1 MREKGSKLFHSKTIA
16 YAAGVLS
23 ILVLHYVGRIR
34 EYPYDAGVY
43 WHEGSLYGLEKF
55 SIYNYNYP
63 LRGYLFPLFTYA
75 IRKLA
80 FEGLGT
86 ERKVFCVV
94 TSLLYSFF
102 FMILLPQ
109 ILKIMFEIIVPLWS
123 RLIFT
128 AVCIIMFRGMILYP
142 LTDLFGLMCMCIAI
156 YFYLMLMQDRVKKRA
171 VRVLYA
177 IGMGMALGGAYYV
190 RPVYLITWIAFA
202 GIMLF
207 EVIRTKKWILLF
219 GVIGI
224 FLIAMPQV
232 CINHKHFNTWS
243 PMIQTQ
249 LHFGESLYLSQ
260 LEWGVSMQKYET
272 NIDDTVEDIPAGMVF
287 EDLTGKE
294 ILEEGGGIDSYFSYV
309 RFCFR
314 HLADMACIYLKHI
327 FNGMDIVYPMIY
339 IKNVF
344 CNRFV
349 TQLINYTLI
358 FFGIEGLLFFIK
370 KKCWNRLI
378 VSMAVTY
385 CLPILL
391 VVPTAVE
398 TRFFVGAHIVLYLFG
413 VAALTNRDWWNKFVL
428 YKWKKVG
435 IYILFLGICF
445 LLNSQTFNCY
455 GIPLW

>member
-1 MREKGSKLFHSKTIA
+1 M
-16 YAAGVLS
+16 
-23 ILVLHYVGRIR
+23 
-34 EYPYDAGVY
+34 
-43 WHEGSLYGLEKF
+43 
-55 SIYNYNYP
+55 
-63 LRGYLFPLFTYA
+63 
-75 IRKLA
+75 
-80 FEGLGT
+80 
-86 ERKVFCVV
+86 
-94 TSLLYSFF
+94 
-102 FMILLPQ
+102 
-109 ILKIMFEIIVPLWS
+109 
-123 RLIFT
+123 
-128 AVCIIMFRGMILYP
+128 YP

-294 ILEEGGGIDSYFSYV
+294 ILEEEGGIDSYFSYV